1 MKTNRLLFVLLASAL
16 LAACNPNTKVVLN
29 YDHSERYSVG
39 DVTVGQPVSN
49 IDVDWYDGTV
59 TIRHADRDGLRVY
72 EESDTVLS
80 DSLRMRYRLSDD
92 GTLDIRFC
100 QSGSYRHGQLKRLNK
115 RLIVEVPNGQILDGI
130 AIDMVGGVVRIDSVV
145 SRELSID
152 AVNVDVEAQY
162 TTLPDEIEVD
172 GVNTKVTMYV
182 PPTAGLTIDMD
193 AVNTKLNCDLPVKKE
208 DKKTIIGDGSCK
220 VDVDAVNGS
229 VNIKEL

>member
-1 MKTNRLLFVLLASAL
+1 MKRIAIIAVMATML
-16 LAACNPNTKVVLN
+16 LAACGENTKLKIE
-29 YDHSERYSVG
+29 YDHPERYSVG
-39 DVTVGQPVSN
+39 DVTVEQPVGK
-49 IDVDWYDGTV
+49 IDVDWYNGTV

-72 EESDTVLS
+72 EECDTVLS

-115 RLIVEVPNGQILDGI
+115 RLIVEVPHGQTLAGI
-130 AIDMVGGVVRIDSVV
+130 EIDMVGGVVRIDSVV

-152 AVNVDVEAQY
+152 AVNVTVEAQY

-172 GVNTKVTMYV
+172 GVNTKVLLLV
-182 PPTAGLTIDMD
+182 PVTAGLTVDMD
-193 AVNTKLNCDLPVKKE
+193 AVNTELNCELPVRKE
-208 DKKTIIGDGSCK
+208 DKKTIIGDGRCK